1 MTAYLFSVDLED
13 PRDTA
18 VNGAQYPD
26 RVPHNTERLLTLLQ
40 QQRAKTTFFVVGE
53 IARRH
58 PQLIR
63 SIASEGHEIACHTTS
78 HVPLTQRTPEQF
90 RADLEQNIALLKA
103 AGAQDICGFR
113 APIFSLTQAT
123 PWAYGVLKTLGF
135 AYSSSVLPAPNP
147 LYGWPEHG
155 AAVRDHDGV
164 VEIPVT
170 LLPVLRVPAGGVYF
184 RVLPR
189 FLLSR
194 WFAAR
199 KKQNAPVVG
208 YLHPYDIDTED
219 ARLTFAGFEN
229 KPLYNRLMYVGRGSV
244 FAKLQA
250 VLDLGFD
257 ILPYRDWV
265 AATGLAALAGPQA
278 KIPT

>member
-1 MTAYLFSVDLED
+1 MTTYLFSVDLED

-18 VNGAQYPD
+18 INGATYPD
-26 RVPHNTERLLTLLQ
+26 RVPHNTERLLALLQ
-40 QQRAKTTFFVVGE
+40 QQRAKTTFFVVGD

-63 SIASEGHEIACHTTS
+63 SIVSEGHEIACHTTS

-90 RADLEQNIALLKA
+90 RADLEQNIALLQA
-103 AGAQDICGFR
+103 AGAPDIRGFR

-123 PWAYGVLKTLGF
+123 PWAYAVLKDLGIV
-135 AYSSSVLPAPNP
+135 YSSSVLPAPNP

-155 AAVRDHDGV
+155 SAVRDHDGV
-164 VEIPVT
+164 LEIPLT
-170 LLPVLRVPAGGVYF
+170 LLPLLRVPVGGVYF

-189 FLLSR
+189 MLLTR

-199 KKQNAPVVG
+199 RHQGTPVVG
-208 YLHPYDIDTED
+208 YLHPYDIDTDD

-229 KPLYNRLMYVGRGSV
+229 KPLFNHLMYVGRGSV
-244 FAKLQA
+244 LAKLQA
-250 VLDLGFD
+250 VLALGFE
-257 ILPYRDWV
+257 ILPYAQWV
-265 AATGLAALAGPQA
+265 AASQPLRAVVAPRSA
-278 KIPT
+278 